1 MAEKQKKIVIET
13 AHTKRSVVLP
23 EGASVR
29 FIGNHVV
36 AFPTSW
42 GTEGM
47 TPIFQFKC
55 EEVDPPMV
63 SVVDISEDEE
73 LIEKI
78 KTLSKDEMNTLR
90 NIMDSTGLL

>member
-13 AHTKRSVVLP
+13 THSKRSAVLP
-23 EGASVR
+23 EGAFVQYV
-29 FIGNHVV
+29 GNYIV
-36 AFPTSW
+36 AYPNSW
-42 GTEGM
+42 ERS

-55 EEVDPPMV
+55 EDVDPPMI

-73 LIEKI
+73 IIEKV
-78 KTLSKDEMNTLR
+78 KKLSKDEMNTLR

>member
-13 AHTKRSVVLP
+13 AHTQRSAVLP
-23 EGASVR
+23 EGA
-29 FIGNHVV
+29 FIQYVGNYIV
-36 AFPTSW
+36 AYPSTWERS
-42 GTEGM
+42 

-55 EEVDPPMV
+55 EEVDPPMI
-63 SVVDISEDEE
+63 SIVDISEDEE

-78 KTLSKDEMNTLR
+78 KKLSKDEMNTLR